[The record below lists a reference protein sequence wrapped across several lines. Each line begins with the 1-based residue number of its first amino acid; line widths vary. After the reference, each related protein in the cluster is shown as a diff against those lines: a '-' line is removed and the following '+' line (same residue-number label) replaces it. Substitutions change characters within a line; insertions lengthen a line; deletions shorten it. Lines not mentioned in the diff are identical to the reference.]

1 MSYVSEI
8 ITSYLPPKRKQTPSG
23 WISFN
28 APCCQD
34 DRQRG
39 GIIMENEVVSYHCFN
54 CGFKASWQPGRTI
67 SSKLRKLMQQLHV
80 PDEVIS
86 KCFIEALREQDSDTY
101 IPKQL
106 TPTFLTKSLPEGA
119 EPIENYINDPPENLI
134 VILEYLLS
142 RKLYLEDYTFYWSP
156 NPAFSNRLIIPF
168 YYQNRIVGYTARRI
182 GTGSPKYLSEQQ
194 PGYVFNLDQQYDR
207 NFIVVCEGPLD
218 AISIDAVSIMGS
230 EINSQQ
236 RYMIERLN
244 KRIILIPDRDSAGK
258 KLVEEAVK
266 YNWSVSMPEWQEG
279 IKDVND
285 AVRIYGKLTTLLMI
299 KNATMTNDVKIKLTA
314 KQWFNT

>member
-39 GIIMENEVVSYHCFN
+39 GIIMENEVISYHCFN

-67 SSKLRKLMQQLHV
+67 STKLRKLMQQLHV
-80 PDEVIS
+80 PDEIIS
-86 KCFIEALREQDSDTY
+86 KCFLEALREQDSDSYT
-101 IPKQL
+101 PKQL
-106 TPTFLTKSLPEGA
+106 MPMFLTKSLPEGA
-119 EPIENYINDPPENLI
+119 EPIENYINDPPKNLMP
-134 VILEYLLS
+134 VLEYLLS
-142 RKLYLEDYTFYWSP
+142 RNLYLEDYPFHWSP
-156 NPAFSNRLIIPF
+156 NTAFTNRLIIPF
-168 YYQNRIVGYTARRI
+168 YYQNRIVGYTARNI

-194 PGYVFNLDQQYDR
+194 PGYVFNLDQQQNR
-207 NFIVVCEGPLD
+207 NFVIVCEGPMD
-218 AISIDAVSIMGS
+218 AICIDATAIMGA

-236 RYMIERLN
+236 RLLIERLN
-244 KRIILIPDRDSAGK
+244 KRIILIPDRDQAGK

-266 YNWSVSMPEWQEG
+266 YNWSVSMPDWQEG

-285 AVRIYGKLTTLLMI
+285 AVRTYGKLTTLLMI
-299 KNATMTNDVKIKLTA
+299 KEAAITNDVKIKLTA
-314 KQWFNT
+314 KQWFNS

>member
-39 GIIMENEVVSYHCFN
+39 GIIMENEVISYHCFN

-67 SSKLRKLMQQLHV
+67 SSKLHKLMQQLHV
-80 PDEVIS
+80 PDDVIS
-86 KCFIEALREQDSDTY
+86 KCFIEALREQNSDTY
-101 IPKQL
+101 TPKQL
-106 TPTFLTKSLPEGA
+106 TPTFLTKSLPMGA
-119 EPIENYINDPPENLI
+119 EPIENYVNDPPESLI
-134 VILEYLLS
+134 PVLEYLLS
-142 RKLYLEDYTFYWSP
+142 RNLYLEDYKFYWSP
-156 NPAFSNRLIIPF
+156 EPAFVSRLIVPF
-168 YYQNRIVGYTARRI
+168 YYQNRIVGYTARHIRT
-182 GTGSPKYLSEQQ
+182 GTPKYLSEQQ
-194 PGYVFNLDQQYDR
+194 PGYVFNLDSQTDR
-207 NFIVVCEGPLD
+207 SCIIVCEGPLD

-236 RYMIERLN
+236 RFVIERLN
-244 KRIILIPDRDSAGK
+244 KRIILVPDRDSAGK

-266 YNWSVSMPEWQEG
+266 YNWSVSMPNWDEG
-279 IKDVND
+279 IKDIND
-285 AVRIYGKLTTLLMI
+285 AVRTYGKLTTLLMI
-299 KNATMTNDVKIKLTA
+299 KQAEITNDVKIKLIA
-314 KQWFNT
+314 REWFKC